1 MTTNPLTSSAAGTPS
16 PTSPLTFPLMPRSG
30 DEVLHAYGIG
40 MRAAINKVQDYYD
53 EALALSDSASAT
65 YWFAYLGGLRQGL
78 DLMEQL
84 SAKPHA
90 AKP

>member
-1 MTTNPLTSSAAGTPS
+1 MTDVPTAPCSAGTP
-16 PTSPLTFPLMPRSG
+16 PLTPDATHLRSAE
-30 DEVLHAYGIG
+30 EVLHAYGIG

-78 DLMEQL
+78 DLIDQL
-84 SAKPHA
+84 SAKP
-90 AKP
+90 

>member
-1 MTTNPLTSSAAGTPS
+1 MTDPSSTSCSAGTASLTPE
-16 PTSPLTFPLMPRSG
+16 PTHLRSAN
-30 DEVLHAYGIG
+30 EVLHAYGIG

-78 DLMEQL
+78 DLIDQL
-84 SAKPHA
+84 SAKP
-90 AKP
+90 